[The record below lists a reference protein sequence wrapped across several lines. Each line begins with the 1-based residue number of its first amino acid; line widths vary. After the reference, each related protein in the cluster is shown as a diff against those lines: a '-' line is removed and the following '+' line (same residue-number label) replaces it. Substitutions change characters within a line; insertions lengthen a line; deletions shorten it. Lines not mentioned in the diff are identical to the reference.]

1 MVSKPRLTRT
11 RAKNCLSGQ
20 ITSLT
25 RKRNLDIRAR
35 QNNPTGKSPK
45 VCPAFQRKIFRLSL
59 RANHYYNFARL
70 TR

>member
-1 MVSKPRLTRT
+1 MVKANHPHASKKRLS
-11 RAKNCLSGQ
+11 AQ
-20 ITSLT
+20 ITSLA

-45 VCPAFQRKIFRLSL
+45 VCPALPRKIFRLT
-59 RANHYYNFARL
+59 RQANHYYNFARL